1 MLCKLLQ
8 LKIFIN
14 KLVLIYVGNFSD
26 DPREVKLR
34 INWEKI
40 GIDPDG
46 AILTAPEIEDFQDAQ
61 QFKVTDRILVQP
73 RKGYLLYLS
82 G

>member
-40 GIDPDG
+40 GIDPRG
-46 AILTAPEIEDFQDAQ
+46 AILTAPGIEEFQEGQ
-61 QFKVTDRILVQP
+61 LFKVTDRILVQP